1 MYATTHDARKDAAT
15 LSPQIR
21 QHDTGRAGEQ
31 IMQSVTSQL
40 PAPSST
46 AAVLCCVTASARV
59 FVDTNALFL
68 SRSRFTVNNNEQD
81 EDMIE
86 FVRSELNSSRRLRFA
101 DCRCR
106 KRGVRAPCRCGA
118 AAPCS
123 LSRQHLFS
131 ASSDKSRSH
140 GKTHYIITSASAA
153 AISRCLLLV
162 KQRTILR

>member
-1 MYATTHDARKDAAT
+1 MLRRYLRRYDNTT
-15 LSPQIR
+15 PV
-21 QHDTGRAGEQ
+21 GRAGGRTDHAV
-31 IMQSVTSQL
+31 SHLTVAS
-40 PAPSST
+40 PSST

-118 AAPCS
+118 AVA
-123 LSRQHLFS
+123 LFTQPP
-131 ASSDKSRSH
+131 A
-140 GKTHYIITSASAA
+140 
-153 AISRCLLLV
+153 LV
-162 KQRTILR
+162 LCFV